1 MAFQLETWINGETKL
16 NASKMNSFQ
25 NNIKTQFD
33 VVDENLQ
40 TLQSQIDA
48 IPTEVP
54 DGIPIG
60 SGMDYF
66 GSTAP
71 ENYMFADGSAISRTV
86 YSALFAIIGT
96 TYGAG
101 DGSTT
106 FNLPDK
112 RERLSIPKGTSTAF
126 NTLGKTGGSFSHTL
140 TKEELPNTPITG
152 PFDSFSVTRDAEGF
166 ALCRKYGPD
175 TETLMNSL
183 GSGQAIDITPKHLVC
198 NYIIKVK

>member
-25 NNIKTQFD
+25 NNIKSAFD
-33 VVDENLQ
+33 DVQD
-40 TLQSQIDA
+40 SIDS
-48 IPTEVP
+48 IP

-71 ENYMFADGSAISRTV
+71 TNWLFADGSAISRTT
-86 YSALFAIIGT
+86 YAELFAIIGT
-96 TYGAG
+96 TYGTG
-101 DGSTT
+101 NGSTT

-112 RERLSIPKGTSTAF
+112 RERISIPKGTSTAF

-140 TKEELPNTPITG
+140 TKAELPNTPITG
-152 PFDSFSVTRDAEGF
+152 PFDNFSITRDANGY
-166 ALCRKYGPD
+166 AICRKYGPN
-175 TETLMNSL
+175 TETLMSSL
-183 GSGQAIDITPKHLVC
+183 GSGQAIDITPKYLVC